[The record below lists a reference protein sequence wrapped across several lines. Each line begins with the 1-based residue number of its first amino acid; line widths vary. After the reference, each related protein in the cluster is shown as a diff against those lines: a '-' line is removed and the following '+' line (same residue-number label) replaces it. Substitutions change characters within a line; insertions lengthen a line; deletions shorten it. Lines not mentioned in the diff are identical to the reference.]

1 MFMKW
6 AIDKIENKIALLE
19 NIETSEKK
27 EVSTNLLPQSIK
39 EGSILIEENNTY
51 HLDLS
56 EEEKRRLE
64 ILRRFQKLKEK
75 DS

>member
-1 MFMKW
+1 MKW